1 MEQEICRREKT
12 YEPNKIFKYLM
23 YVFFGLAI
31 VSTLAYLHIIAS
43 NHYWEQMFDF
53 DDDFVHI
60 FIVIVVL
67 IIIAVVFYFL
77 SKKKTVTTLVLTDKR
92 IYTIHQY
99 KATTIKSY
107 NLNKITSYTFYQV
120 NESATLTIN
129 ISFLT
134 TIFNVDKEFYDEF
147 VKAINNAV

>member
-23 YVFFGLAI
+23 YVFLGLAI

-53 DDDFVHI
+53 DDDYVHI

-67 IIIAVVFYFL
+67 VILTVVFYFL
-77 SKKKTVTTLVLTDKR
+77 SKKKSVTTLVLTDKR
-92 IYTIHQY
+92 IYTIHQD

-107 NLNKITSYTFYQV
+107 NLNKINSYVFYQV
-120 NESATLTIN
+120 GSKTTLS
-129 ISFLT
+129 ISSSLT
-134 TIFNVDKEFYDEF
+134 SFDIDKEFYDEF
-147 VKAINNAV
+147 IKAINNAV

>member
-67 IIIAVVFYFL
+67 VILTVVFYFL
-77 SKKKTVTTLVLTDKR
+77 SKKKSVTTLVLTDKR
-92 IYTIHQY
+92 IYTLHQN
-99 KATTIKSY
+99 KATTINSY
-107 NLNKITSYTFYQV
+107 NLNKIDSYTFNQV
-120 NESATLTIN
+120 KESTTLKIN
-129 ISFLT
+129 ISFFT
-134 TIFNVDKEFYDEF
+134 TTFNVDKEFYDEF